1 MFFLYSNTSV
11 FQFDAENSLSDDI
24 STRGVRKEALKEQNL
39 NLENLKMSGLSLL
52 PFKVMLLIV
61 I

>member
-1 MFFLYSNTSV
+1 MFFLYNNTSV

-24 STRGVRKEALKEQNL
+24 STRGIRKEALKEQNL